1 MYVLFYWHNVT
12 PLLLDCSH
20 NISDELF
27 CESLHTRMHVVE
39 LWQFSC
45 SQTQSGCRRYSV
57 KTAISFSKKHGFRF
71 RFKADQCVYIC
82 WWFWLSECH
91 LCRCES
97 VTSAYLMVRSSLCPY
112 VYICCLT
119 WPSCC
124 VLLVWLDHRCT
135 PCWLQQLEALGLHLM
150 PTVSQHSCLM
160 NMQHMYLCAC
170 FSLIYRK
177 FVIES
182 RWVTQSAAE
191 SVKLCTYKIVMEFL

>member
-1 MYVLFYWHNVT
+1 MCSISVGDISFTLCCLMYVLFYWHNVT

-112 VYICCLT
+112 VYICCHHMT
-119 WPSCC
+119 
-124 VLLVWLDHRCT
+124 VLLRAAGVARPQMHAVLT
-135 PCWLQQLEALGLHLM
+135 PTTRGIRAALNADGQ
-150 PTVSQHSCLM
+150 PT
-160 NMQHMYLCAC
+160 
-170 FSLIYRK
+170 
-177 FVIES
+177 
-182 RWVTQSAAE
+182 
-191 SVKLCTYKIVMEFL
+191 